1 MSDPNLDTTMAGVAA
16 VLEQLNIKGLPDF
29 EIAAISKLVLTTITM
44 LGEDAKKRANA
55 AGEAAA
61 ALITNDDE
69 AEKAGANRT

>member
-1 MSDPNLDTTMAGVAA
+1 MSDPNLDVAIAGVHA
-16 VLEQLNIKGLPDF
+16 VLDQLSIKNLP
-29 EIAAISKLVLTTITM
+29 EIEVLAISKLVLTTITM